1 MTNNN
6 AQNSPSVGLSG
17 EQLAVFGAA
26 LSSLVVLQAPAVEA
40 TIVELNI
47 GPSVNPYVPIF
58 GSIYVSLTAPGTGPF
73 VFLQYNDNI
82 GKTVGGI
89 TNVPGIAL
97 VNPGSL
103 ITTGQGF
110 NATVPFSLSASGT
123 ATVGFLTTG
132 NQVGW
137 LQMNLGGPA
146 GDITYLAAA
155 FNDEPGGSITAGQL
169 SDSEP
174 VPEPA
179 AMTALAA
186 LSTLA
191 LGKKGVRRLRQQRQK
206 QAA

>member
-47 GPSVNPYVPIF
+47 DPSVNPYIPIAAGVF
-58 GSIYVSLTAPGTGPF
+58 VSLTAPGTGPF
-73 VFLQYNDNI
+73 VFFQYNDLI
-82 GKTVGGI
+82 GKSMYGS
-89 TNVPGIAL
+89 TNLLGIAL

-110 NATVPFSLSASGT
+110 NATVPFSFSSSGT
-123 ATVGFLTTG
+123 ATIGFLTTG

-137 LQMNLGGPA
+137 LQFDLGGPA

-155 FNDEPGGSITAGQL
+155 FNDEPDGSITAGQL
-169 SDSEP
+169 PDAEP